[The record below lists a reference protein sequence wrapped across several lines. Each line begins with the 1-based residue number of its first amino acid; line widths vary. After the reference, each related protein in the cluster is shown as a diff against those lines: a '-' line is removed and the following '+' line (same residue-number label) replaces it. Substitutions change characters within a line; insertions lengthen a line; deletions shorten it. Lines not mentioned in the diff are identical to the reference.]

1 MGQSD
6 ILLVG
11 DGFALLYPL
20 SKALE
25 CEGFSVC
32 LTEMWEEALQALSRN
47 LFDLVIVKLPF
58 QRTTDSH
65 IFKLIKKVNSS
76 AKLIVLSGSEQ
87 LPIEVFEIEVDDYII
102 LPCRPAEIGRRILA
116 CLNHGKSSSEAEQTQ
131 ARLNAINTKVLY
143 KLGLMFHDIRGS
155 LVSIDAGM
163 KLLKRR
169 ANGKVERDYMQLLK
183 DIQWKTKKLLNLTDV
198 FLNSTFRSQEYTEIE
213 VVRDLIDPVLEEFRK
228 DLRQRQLAVD
238 IHLNVDSLRGIS
250 VIGNKVV
257 LQSVFRNLIHNAIKN
272 GKKKGLISIELEHSG
287 SELLIRVQNDG
298 SAISEEYHRQI
309 FTPFSPL
316 AKKKNGKQ
324 KGLGLGLYLIREI
337 LQCQGGDICYK
348 THPDGSTF
356 IVTIPCS

>member
-11 DGFALLYPL
+11 HGFPLLYPL

-32 LTEMWEEALQALSRN
+32 LTEMWEEALQALTRN

-76 AKLIVLSGSEQ
+76 AKLIVLSDSEQ

-102 LPCRPAEIGRRILA
+102 LPCRPAEIGRRILV

-169 ANGKVERDYMQLLK
+169 ANGKVEGDYMQLLK
-183 DIQWKTKKLLNLTDV
+183 DIQWKTKKLLNFTDE

-250 VIGNKVV
+250 VIGNRK
-257 LQSVFRNLIHNAIKN
+257 
-272 GKKKGLISIELEHSG
+272 
-287 SELLIRVQNDG
+287 
-298 SAISEEYHRQI
+298 
-309 FTPFSPL
+309 
-316 AKKKNGKQ
+316 
-324 KGLGLGLYLIREI
+324 
-337 LQCQGGDICYK
+337 
-348 THPDGSTF
+348 
-356 IVTIPCS
+356 